1 MKKLLFF
8 ATLVAGLVL
17 TSAAEAHS
25 AYDGSW
31 DLIFVTQRGACDPTY
46 NFSVNITNGIVTHPN
61 LVKFRG

>member
-8 ATLVAGLVL
+8 ATLVARLVL

-31 DLIFVTQRGACDPTY
+31 DLIFVTQ
-46 NFSVNITNGIVTHPN
+46 
-61 LVKFRG
+61 